1 MKSLKIWAYA
11 TRKDVLSSK
20 INDAK
25 NDAKKTLEESVIEL
39 IKINPKITK
48 IEMVEKTG
56 KPKPTIERMLRKSNK
71 IARLGSNRG
80 GAWIIKE

>member
-1 MKSLKIWAYA
+1 M
-11 TRKDVLSSK
+11 
-20 INDAK
+20 
-25 NDAKKTLEESVIEL
+25 EESVIEL

-56 KPKPTIERMLRKSNK
+56 KSKPTIERMLIKNNK

>member
-11 TRKDVLSSK
+11 TRKDVSSSK
-20 INDAK
+20 I

-56 KPKPTIERMLRKSNK
+56 KSKPTIERMLRKNNK

>member
-20 INDAK
+20 I

-56 KPKPTIERMLRKSNK
+56 KSKPTIERMLIKNNK

>member
-56 KPKPTIERMLRKSNK
+56 KSKPTIERMLRKNNK